1 MQRHVE
7 VSARE
12 WLRGLRL
19 RMGKTQRELADQL
32 GVHKVTVAKWETGA
46 QRLQGKHRIT
56 LNDLAR
62 VYKYPPLA
70 PPRKKPKR
78 PTILVSL
85 PSGWKEREE
94 REHDREAKD
103 E

>member
-7 VSARE
+7 VSARD

-19 RMGKTQRELADQL
+19 RMGMTQRELADHI
-32 GVHKVTVAKWETGA
+32 GVHKITVAKWETGA
-46 QRLQGKHRIT
+46 RRLRGKYRVV

-62 VYKYPPLA
+62 VHKYPPLA

-78 PTILVSL
+78 PTVTLSL
-85 PSGWKEREE
+85 PAGWRERER
-94 REHDREAKD
+94 RES
-103 E
+103 